1 MTYDYECPGCGD
13 VRTIERKMTDP
24 EDTYICDN
32 CHSTFQRKWSSPTVM
47 FNAPGFYSTDNKRG

>member
-24 EDTYICDN
+24 EETYICTQCD
-32 CHSTFQRKWSSPTVM
+32 CTFQRKWSSPTVM
-47 FNAPGFYSTDNKRG
+47 FNAPGFYSTDNKK